1 MKPLFT
7 GTGTA
12 LVTPFRNNEVDWE
25 AFEQLIE
32 EQLAGGVSALIAAGT
47 TGEPSTM
54 TWDEQL
60 KVIRFVTDK
69 AKGRACVVAGT
80 GSNCTREVIEAAKE
94 VKEYGGADA
103 QLCVTPYYNKTT
115 QEGLVAHYNAIAD
128 SDTLPVIVYN
138 VPGRTGMNVLPATLK
153 KIAVHPN
160 VVAVKEANSD
170 FVQAMEKIRLCGDD
184 VTFYSGMD
192 EVIVP
197 LMNLGFKGVI
207 SVVSNVMPK
216 ETSEMTRLALEGK
229 WAEANALQLKY
240 LPFIQSLFC
249 ETNPT
254 PAKAALSLMGKMTDE
269 VRLPL
274 VPMSEG
280 NRAKMAGFMKELG
293 LIK

>member
-12 LVTPFRNNEVDWE
+12 IVTPFNNDRIDWD
-25 AFEQLIE
+25 AFEALIE
-32 EQLAGGVSALIAAGT
+32 DQLANGVSCLVAAGT

-54 TWDEQL
+54 TWEEHLD
-60 KVIRFVTDK
+60 VIRFVADK
-69 AKGRACVVAGT
+69 AKGRACIIAGT
-80 GSNCTREVIEAAKE
+80 GSNCTRENIEAAKAVE
-94 VKEYGGADA
+94 DCGADA

-115 QEGLVAHYNAIAD
+115 QDGLVAHYHAIAD
-128 SDTLPVIVYN
+128 QTKLPVVVYN
-138 VPGRTGMNVLPATLK
+138 VPGRTGMNILPATLK
-153 KIAVHPN
+153 RITEHDN
-160 VVAVKEANSD
+160 VVAVKEAND
-170 FVQAMEKIRLCGDD
+170 NFVQAMEKISLCGDQA
-184 VTFYSGMD
+184 TFYSGMD
-192 EVIVP
+192 EMIVP
-197 LMNLGFKGVI
+197 LMNLGYKGVI

-216 ETSEMTRLALEGK
+216 ETSDMTKLALEGK

-240 LPFIQSLFC
+240 LPFIQSLFY

-254 PAKAALSLMGKMTDE
+254 PVKAALALMGKIRNE

-280 NRAKMAGFMKELG
+280 NQAKMAAFMRELN